1 MDIKIQLLGAKVVIP
16 KKLVG
21 ICETVCGS
29 EIQVPVPKKKE
40 KKIPIISI
48 STTVLK

>member
-1 MDIKIQLLGAKVVIP
+1 MVMALICGYKIQLLGAKVVIP

-29 EIQVPVPKKKE
+29 EIQVPVPKIKE
-40 KKIPIISI
+40 KKKKSYY
-48 STTVLK
+48 